1 MTNYNDKYNAD
12 YKFKREMRRDTTSL
26 VGEMAS
32 ANEHLMNEAI
42 ETAYQNL
49 EPHDRVIIDGMLSIL
64 QNYADERGR
73 RGFGDGFG
81 DMSRKE
87 LLVKVGLWMV
97 DNPKAVKK

>member
-49 EPHDRVIIDGMLSIL
+49 EPHDRVIIDGMLNML
-64 QNYADERGR
+64 QNYADKNGR
-73 RGFGDGFG
+73 RGFG

>member
-1 MTNYNDKYNAD
+1 MRYNDKYDAD
-12 YKFKREMRRDTTSL
+12 YKFRREMNRDKTTL

-32 ANEHLMNEAI
+32 APANMMNDAI

-49 EPHDRVIIDGMLSIL
+49 EPHDRVIIDGMLSML

-73 RGFGDGFG
+73 RGFG

-87 LLVKVGLWMV
+87 LLVKVGLWMF